1 MIDIL
6 NEKIEDL
13 TKQKGAI
20 EHVRWEVEQEFLK
33 EMSEHFSNFFRGTV
47 TEDIK
52 VTCLTSF
59 IQFHRL
65 NEEGTYDKEMFEL
78 YLKENYFGEKEPPY
92 RDVELSYYTTSTNSE
107 WELQRVINLGKVAEA
122 LSKRKEQILED
133 ANNLRT
139 SYKEKIEKGNY
150 WKDVYDIN
158 KQIEDIKKVIKE
170 QKVNSIKEQLF
181 KDGVQFTKAAHIQLK
196 FNYIPQLKGIKLAQ
210 VGKSG
215 KKATALLT
223 HFHGGYVSTEQNVDI
238 VKVVEQVLG
247 YSNIVA
253 EPEMA

>member
-1 MIDIL
+1 M
-6 NEKIEDL
+6 KIEFNQIIKEL
-13 TKQKGAI
+13 NIPANESEIIFERLI
-20 EHVRWEVEQEFLK
+20 ECYSESHRDYHNLRHIR
-33 EMSEHFSNFFRGTV
+33 EMLECIKLHK
-47 TEDIK
+47 EDISDYPLLYIS
-52 VTCLTSF
+52 CLYHDIVYDTHASD
-59 IQFHRL
+59 
-65 NEEGTYDKEMFEL
+65 NEEKSAE
-78 YLKENYFGEKEPPY
+78 YLE
-92 RDVELSYYTTSTNSE
+92 RDFKKYLP
-107 WELQRVINLGKVAEA
+107 
-122 LSKRKEQILED
+122 
-133 ANNLRT
+133 
-139 SYKEKIEKGNY
+139 KEKIEKGNY

-158 KQIEDIKKVIKE
+158 KQIEDIEKVIKE

-223 HFHGGYVSTEQNVDI
+223 HFHGGYVSTEQNVNV
-238 VKVVEQVLG
+238 VKVIEQVLG